1 MIENIFIYKNCN
13 FQNNHPYNYLHVSQ
27 SKKSNEMHT
36 KEELFESM
44 LNCVANN
51 GVNWAGGSG
60 SIDRVVASDTRDPQF
75 ESSHWQIFLLSIVC
89 RLRSKLAHLFRNQVL
104 TVLNGTS

>member
-75 ESSHWQIFLLSIVC
+75 ESSLGKSFYCQLYAACAVSLLIYSEI
-89 RLRSKLAHLFRNQVL
+89 KF
-104 TVLNGTS
+104 